1 MEIFAIPAFTDNY
14 IWAIVEKDQ
23 FVVVDPGD
31 SSVVKKFAKNS
42 NLQVITTEK
51 DFCRLKKYNLEGIDY
66 LRVELTIDQE
76 DLFLDSLL
84 HIYD

>member
-1 MEIFAIPAFTDNY
+1 MNIQALQN
-14 IWAIVEKDQ
+14 
-23 FVVVDPGD
+23 
-31 SSVVKKFAKNS
+31 N

-76 DLFLDSLL
+76 DLFLESLL

>member
-1 MEIFAIPAFTDNY
+1 MQREFNFPDHYEFK
-14 IWAIVEKDQ
+14 KDELLKII
-23 FVVVDPGD
+23 DY
-31 SSVVKKFAKNS
+31 AKNN

-76 DLFLDSLL
+76 DLFLESLL